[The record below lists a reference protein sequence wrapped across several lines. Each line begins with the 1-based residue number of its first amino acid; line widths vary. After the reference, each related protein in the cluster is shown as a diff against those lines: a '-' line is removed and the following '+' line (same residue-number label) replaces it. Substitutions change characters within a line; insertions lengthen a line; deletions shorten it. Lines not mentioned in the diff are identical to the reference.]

1 MKRAIWLL
9 CILTI
14 AIAVGFAC
22 TSDETPSESTSA
34 PAAPAPTATA
44 PAAPAPAISAPTPAQ
59 PSTEVTTSVTVTVS
73 LRSNIA
79 GGAWLQRNGNP
90 ESAYYLGIT
99 ECLFNRDPDNVTSNV
114 GMLANTWDLAE
125 DLSKVTITLKEG
137 IQFHDDWGELTAR
150 DVVWSMNDANN
161 AITPESIHG
170 QAGDFASLFNEWTE
184 VDKYTFDAN
193 FNTFDATWQK
203 GFLNCWYE
211 SLGFSSLK
219 VFEDLGAE
227 AANTTRI
234 GTGPF
239 KVADWVQD
247 DKIVTEAVEDHWR
260 ITPQIAGYTLIGV
273 SEESVRVA
281 MMQTGETD
289 IGQIRVLRNVAP
301 LEGEGIEF
309 HAGTDE
315 AQQPNILFGGNY
327 WEKTH
332 FKTGEPVERA
342 GLDPSLPWIGDPDD
356 ADSMEQARKVRWAL
370 ALAIDREAI
379 VETVL
384 GGKGAVNELPWISVR
399 DKEWIERKDKW
410 SVGYDPER
418 AKAML
423 AEAGYP
429 DGFDLE
435 VYDTVIYGPQEVFE
449 AVSGFWRDD
458 IGVNASIDLT
468 AYATRRPSIVTREI
482 NVPWI
487 SGCNYGRHLPP
498 DWPKGALAST
508 LSRGGFGCGFE
519 ASEFADFYIRS
530 AAEADPAKRFSIQEE
545 LYDFNYHWM
554 LVAGTVEVPV
564 LWAYSPET
572 IESWDLKP
580 AFKGQLNSLD
590 RIVPVEP

>member
-1 MKRAIWLL
+1 MRSVQWKPALL
-9 CILTI
+9 ITVALFIL
-14 AIAVGFAC
+14 AC
-22 TSDETPSESTSA
+22 SA
-34 PAAPAPTATA
+34 EEEA
-44 PAAPAPAISAPTPAQ
+44 PAAPAPAPAAPAPPTTAPAMVVPTPAQ
-59 PSTEVTTSVTVTVS
+59 VAPAVTTSVMMTVS
-73 LRSNIA
+73 LRDTIS
-79 GGAWLQRNGNP
+79 GGPWLQRNGNP
-90 ESAYYLGIT
+90 ESAYYWGVT
-99 ECLFNRDPDNVTSNV
+99 ECLFNRDPNDVSNNI
-114 GMLANTWDLAE
+114 GMLADRWNLEE

-137 IQFHDDWGELTAR
+137 IQFHEDWGELTAK

-161 AITPESIHG
+161 AVTPESIHG
-170 QAGDFASLFNEWTE
+170 QAGDFASMFKEWTE
-184 VDKYTFDAN
+184 VDTYTFDAN

-211 SLGFSSLK
+211 SLGFGPYK

-239 KVADWVQD
+239 KVSEWVQD

-260 ITPQIAGYTLIGV
+260 MTPEIAGYTLIGV
-273 SEESVRVA
+273 PEESTRVA
-281 MMQTGETD
+281 MMLTGETD

-301 LEGEGIEF
+301 LEEKGIRF

-327 WEKTH
+327 WETKH
-332 FKTGEPVERA
+332 FKTGEPVDRA
-342 GLDPSLPWIGDPDD
+342 GLDPTLPWIGDPED
-356 ADSMEQARKVRWAL
+356 AESMEQARKVRWAL

-410 SVGYDPER
+410 TVGYDPER

-423 AEAGYP
+423 ADAGYP
-429 DGFDLE
+429 NGFDLE
-435 VYDTVIYGPQEVFE
+435 VYDTVIYGPPEVFE
-449 AVSGFWRDD
+449 AVSGFWRED
-458 IGVNASIDLT
+458 IGVNATIDLT

-519 ASEFADFYIRS
+519 ASEFADFFIRS
-530 AAEADPAKRFSIQEE
+530 AAEADPVKRFSIQEE

-554 LVAGTVEVPV
+554 LVAGSVEVPV
-564 LWAYSPET
+564 LWAYNPDT
-572 IESWDLKP
+572 ITSWDLKP
-580 AFKGQLNSLD
+580 AFKGQINSLD
-590 RIVPVEP
+590 RIVPAGP